1 MIFKIYHLTL
11 LRPIQISMNVLA
23 ILPSVIPSTI
33 IYTIKPLTD
42 LHRRGMLKARI
53 RLEFLTTRKDL
64 EWADVVLFI
73 RNYEWSL
80 GWMLDELNKLQKP
93 FLYDLDDNFFA
104 VPLESS
110 FGQYLNHPARKA
122 MIERLLTQAALVRVY
137 SKPLIEICSAFNSNM
152 RLINGPFDWS
162 LVTPR
167 GDEEAV
173 QGPVKIVYATSRS
186 IDDNLGAVFFQA
198 LDQILE
204 KHGDQVEVHF
214 WGSNPFTGR
223 QDERIFFHP
232 FMRDYDQFVRAF
244 SAGRYDIGLA
254 PLLNDIFH
262 RSKTNIK
269 YREYSA
275 CRIAGIY
282 SNVDVYS
289 DHVQNGRN
297 GLLVEND
304 TQSWFEAINWLV
316 AHPLERSQLA
326 EAAYQDVLTRY
337 SNPQFIDELYGH
349 LQLARALPVQP
360 YQPKPGAE
368 SAAMSS
374 MPATQAG
381 KPLLAKILH
390 KIRQAFVDGH
400 SKLFFQTLSN
410 YLKGLVHIILI
421 QSRITLSGL
430 HRK

>member
-1 MIFKIYHLTL
+1 
-11 LRPIQISMNVLA
+11 MNVLA

-53 RLEFLTTRKDL
+53 RLEFLTSRKDL

-122 MIERLLTQAALVRVY
+122 MIERLLSQAALVRVY
-137 SKPLIEICSAFNSNM
+137 SKPLMEICSAYNPNV

-167 GDEEAV
+167 NEEKVA

-198 LDQILE
+198 LEQILE

-214 WGSNPFTGR
+214 WGSNPFAGR
-223 QDERIFFHP
+223 QDGRIFFHP
-232 FMRDYDQFVRAF
+232 FIRDYDQFVRAF
-244 SAGRYDIGLA
+244 SAGGYEIGLA

-275 CRIAGIY
+275 NRIAGIY

-289 DHVQNGRN
+289 DHIQHGHNGWLVQ
-297 GLLVEND
+297 ND
-304 TQSWFEAINWLV
+304 TQSWFEAIDWLV
-316 AHPLERSQLA
+316 AHPLERKQIA
-326 EAAYQDVLTRY
+326 EAAYQDVLARY
-337 SNPQFIDELYGH
+337 SNRQFIDELYSH
-349 LQLARALPVQP
+349 IQFVRVLPVQP
-360 YQPKPGAE
+360 YQPEPGVE
-368 SAAMSS
+368 SAVINSVPS
-374 MPATQAG
+374 TQAS

-390 KIRQAFVDGH
+390 KTQQAFTNGQ
-400 SKLFFQTLSN
+400 SKLFFQIVSN
-410 YLKGLVHIILI
+410 YLKGLGHIILI
-421 QSRITLSGL
+421 QSRITFSRLQ
-430 HRK
+430 RK